1 VIEID
6 KPALRVTYRLAER
19 GSPTLVDVLTEHG
32 LIEAAAR
39 V

>member
-1 VIEID
+1 VVEID
-6 KPALRVTYRLAER
+6 KPAMRVTYRLAER

-32 LIEAAAR
+32 LIEAAAP